1 MIAVLDDNSGQLEY
15 FSDTLSDFNP
25 RVFDSLAEFLPDF
38 KDQYSVIVLAH
49 RFNGISWKKIYDELK
64 SGALFVVVSTHPLG
78 EYRDEYPGLFR
89 DLTTEIAKHRN
100 VLYKQKWDEEG
111 IYRLID
117 AKISEKSICNT
128 LREITHKAYANA
140 EFL

>member
-15 FSDTLSDFNP
+15 FSDSLRAFNP
-25 RVFDSLAEFLPDF
+25 YVFDSLSEFLRDF
-38 KDQYSVIVLAH
+38 HNQYEVIVLCH

-64 SGALFVVVSTHPLG
+64 SESTFVVVSTHPLG
-78 EYRDEYPGLFR
+78 AYRDEYPGLFR

-111 IYRLID
+111 IHRIID
-117 AKISEKSICNT
+117 TKLGERSVRDIMRKITAEA
-128 LREITHKAYANA
+128 EAYA
-140 EFL
+140 